1 MKNYNL
7 TNNILGWLTFVI
19 AAVVYLLTMEPTA
32 SFWDCGEFIATAYKL
47 EIGHPPG
54 APIFMLVG
62 RLFTLFAGSPEYVA
76 VTVNALSA
84 LCSAFTILFLFW
96 TITHLSKKLIA
107 KKGEE
112 LSLGKTIAIM
122 GSGLVGA
129 LAYTFSDSFWFSA
142 VEGEVYA
149 FSSFFTAIVFW
160 AILKWEN
167 EADKPHANRWLILIA
182 YLMGLS
188 IGVHLLNLLAIPAIV
203 LVYYYKKYTPTPKGT
218 VLALLASVGIL
229 VFVMY
234 GIIPGVVK
242 LAAMFEL
249 LFVNGIGLPFNS
261 GILIYVALLIGLV
274 VWGIRYTSK
283 KGKVLWN
290 TVVVMVTVILI
301 GYSSFA
307 TILIRSSVNPPMD
320 ENSPDHAFSLLS
332 YLNREQYGDRPLL
345 YGQNFNAP
353 ITDFKETNPVR
364 AKHGDKYEIVNH
376 KVEYE
381 FDKRMED
388 IFPRMW
394 STNNPRHAQ
403 EYKRWSKMKGVK
415 VGKDAQGKPLVKPTF
430 AENMRY
436 MFSYQLGH
444 MYWRYFM
451 WNFSGR
457 QNDIQGHGDILNGNW
472 LSGISFIDNAR
483 LGDQSDLP
491 SSMKDNKGR
500 NIYFMLPLLLGLLG
514 IVYQLFFKGDK
525 GYRSFLLV
533 GILFVMTGIAIV
545 IYLNQYPLQPR
556 ERDYAFA
563 GSFYAFAIWIGF
575 GVLMVYELLRKLFSG
590 NISAAIATVLCLVL
604 VPGIMANENWD
615 DHDRSG
621 RYMCRDFATN
631 YLNSCEKN
639 GVIFTN
645 GDNDTFPLWYAQEV
659 EGIRTDL
666 RVCNLSYLQTDWY
679 IEQMRRK
686 AYESEPLE
694 YTLTAD
700 KTITGK
706 SEIVYMIDQVGG
718 KSVDFD
724 QALKYLA
731 SDNPQTKQLRG
742 YNKKQIEHFP
752 AKNFYIPVDSAKA
765 VASGAVPKGYE
776 NRIVDSL
783 KLSFKKQS
791 MRKNELMVLDLLST
805 SKWERP
811 IYYAYTVPSDSY
823 ANLSNYFHFEGL
835 AYRIRP
841 IKMDTKNNVPGEHGQ
856 INTERMYDLMVN
868 KFVWGGSDTPGIYL
882 DDNTMR
888 MCTNYRQLFI
898 RLASALVGEGK
909 IDKAQKTLKRCMEVL
924 PESNI
929 PYDVSSVFFVDALFQ
944 ANLTTEATEVA
955 SKLVDILGDNFNWYI
970 KLDKSKQATIQQ
982 TLYRDL
988 RGIHQLRQISNA
1000 YKANDVVA
1008 KCDKLL
1014 NGLTN

>member
-1 MKNYNL
+1 M
-7 TNNILGWLTFVI
+7 
-19 AAVVYLLTMEPTA
+19 
-32 SFWDCGEFIATAYKL
+32 
-47 EIGHPPG
+47 
-54 APIFMLVG
+54 
-62 RLFTLFAGSPEYVA
+62 
-76 VTVNALSA
+76 
-84 LCSAFTILFLFW
+84 
-96 TITHLSKKLIA
+96 LIA
-107 KKGEE
+107 KGDEK
-112 LSLGKTIAIM
+112 LSIGKTIAIM

-203 LVYYYKKYTPTPKGT
+203 LVYYYKKYTPTTKGT
-218 VLALLASVGIL
+218 IIALLGSVGIL

-242 LAAMFEL
+242 LAALFEL

-261 GILIYVALLIGLV
+261 GILIYAVLLIGLA
-274 VWGIRYTSK
+274 VWSIHYTTK
-283 KGKVLWN
+283 KGTVLWN
-290 TVVVMVTVILI
+290 TIVTMITVILI

-332 YLNREQYGDRPLL
+332 YLNREQYGDRPLF
-345 YGQNFNAP
+345 YGQTFNAP
-353 ITDFKETNPVR
+353 ITEFKETSPVR
-364 AKHGDKYEIVNH
+364 AKQGDKYEVVNH

-381 FDKRMED
+381 FDKRMEGP
-388 IFPRMW
+388 FPRMW
-394 STNNPRHAQ
+394 STNNPRHEQ
-403 EYKRWSKMKGVK
+403 EYKRWSKMKGIK
-415 VGKDAQGKPLVKPTF
+415 VGTDDKGKPLVKPTF
-430 AENMRY
+430 AENMRFL
-436 MFSYQLGH
+436 FSYQLGH

-472 LSGISFIDNAR
+472 ISGISFIDNPR
-483 LGDQSDLP
+483 LGDQSNLP
-491 SSMKDNKGR
+491 SSMKNNKAR
-500 NIYFMLPLLLGLLG
+500 NIYFMLPLLLGILG
-514 IVYQLFFKGDK
+514 IVYQLFKKGEK
-525 GYRSFLLV
+525 GYQNFLLV
-533 GILFVMTGIAIV
+533 AILFIMTGIAIV

-563 GSFYAFAIWIGF
+563 GSFYAFAIWIGL
-575 GVLMVYELLRKLFSG
+575 GVLMIYELLQKVLSG
-590 NISAAIATVLCLVL
+590 NASASIATVLSLVL
-604 VPGIMANENWD
+604 VPGIMATENWD

-659 EGIRTDL
+659 EGIRTDI

-686 AYESEPLE
+686 AYDSEPLE

-706 SEIVYMIDQVGG
+706 REIVYMIDQVGG
-718 KSVDFD
+718 KSVELEK
-724 QALKYLA
+724 ALDYLA

-742 YNKKQIEHFP
+742 YNRSLEHFP

-765 VASGAVPKGYE
+765 IASGAIPKGFE
-776 NRIVDSL
+776 DKISDRFEV
-783 KLSFKKQS
+783 SFKKQNI
-791 MRKNELMVLDLLST
+791 RKNELMVLDLLST

-811 IYYAYTVPSDSY
+811 IYFAYTVPSDNY
-823 ANLSNYFHFEGL
+823 VNLSDYFHFEGL

-841 IKMDTKNNVPGEHGQ
+841 FKMDTKSNVPGEHGQ
-856 INTERMYDLMVN
+856 MNTERMYDLMVN
-868 KFVWGGSDTPGIYL
+868 KFVWGGCETPGIYL
-882 DDNTMR
+882 DDNIMR

-898 RLASALVGEGK
+898 RLASKLVEEGK
-909 IDKAQKTLKRCMEVL
+909 LDKAQKTLKKCMQVL
-924 PESNI
+924 PEYNV
-929 PYDVSSVFFVDALFQ
+929 PYDNSAVHLANVLFQ
-944 ANLTTEATEVA
+944 SGLTKEATEVS
-955 SKLVDILGDNFNWYI
+955 SKLINVLGENFDWY
-970 KLDKSKQATIQQ
+970 LSLNTDKQTAIQR
-982 TLYRDL
+982 TLYFDL
-988 RGIHQLRQISNA
+988 NGVRQLRQVTNSFNA
-1000 YKANDVVA
+1000 TEVVA
-1008 KCDKLL
+1008 ECDKLL
-1014 NGLTN
+1014 KSLSQR

>member
-7 TNNILGWLTFVI
+7 TNNILGWVTFVI

-47 EIGHPPG
+47 EVGHPPG

-62 RLFTLFAGSPEYVA
+62 RLFTLFAGSPEYIA

-96 TITHLSKKLIA
+96 TITHLSKMLIA
-107 KKGEE
+107 KGDEK
-112 LSLGKTIAIM
+112 LSIGKTIAIM

-203 LVYYYKKYTPTPKGT
+203 LVYYYKKYTPTTKGT
-218 VLALLASVGIL
+218 IIALLGSVGIL

-242 LAAMFEL
+242 LAALFEL

-261 GILIYVALLIGLV
+261 GILIYAVLLIGLA
-274 VWGIRYTSK
+274 VWSIHYTTK
-283 KGKVLWN
+283 KGTVLWN
-290 TVVVMVTVILI
+290 TIVTMITVILI

-332 YLNREQYGDRPLL
+332 YLNREQYGDRPLF
-345 YGQNFNAP
+345 YGQTFNAP
-353 ITDFKETNPVR
+353 ITEFKETSPVR
-364 AKHGDKYEIVNH
+364 AKQGDKYEVVNH

-381 FDKRMED
+381 FDKRMEGP
-388 IFPRMW
+388 FPRMW
-394 STNNPRHAQ
+394 STNNPRHEQ
-403 EYKRWSKMKGVK
+403 EYKRWSKMKGIK
-415 VGKDAQGKPLVKPTF
+415 VGTDDKGKPLVKPTF
-430 AENMRY
+430 AENMRFL
-436 MFSYQLGH
+436 FSYQLGH

-472 LSGISFIDNAR
+472 ISGISFIDNPR
-483 LGDQSDLP
+483 LGDQSNLP
-491 SSMKDNKGR
+491 SSMKNNKAR
-500 NIYFMLPLLLGLLG
+500 NIYFMLPLLLGILG
-514 IVYQLFFKGDK
+514 IVYQLFKKGEK
-525 GYRSFLLV
+525 GYQNFLLV
-533 GILFVMTGIAIV
+533 AILFIMTGIAIV

-563 GSFYAFAIWIGF
+563 GSFYAFAIWIGL
-575 GVLMVYELLRKLFSG
+575 GVLMIYELLQKVLSG
-590 NISAAIATVLCLVL
+590 NASASIATVLSLVL
-604 VPGIMANENWD
+604 VPGIMATENWD

-659 EGIRTDL
+659 EGIRTDI

-686 AYESEPLE
+686 AYDSEPLE

-706 SEIVYMIDQVGG
+706 REIVYMIDQVGG
-718 KSVDFD
+718 KSVELEK
-724 QALKYLA
+724 ALDYLA

-742 YNKKQIEHFP
+742 YNRSLEHFP

-765 VASGAVPKGYE
+765 IASGAIPKGFE
-776 NRIVDSL
+776 DKISDRFEV
-783 KLSFKKQS
+783 SFKKQNI
-791 MRKNELMVLDLLST
+791 RKNELMVLDLLST

-811 IYYAYTVPSDSY
+811 IYFAYTVPSDNY
-823 ANLSNYFHFEGL
+823 VNLSDYFHFEGL

-841 IKMDTKNNVPGEHGQ
+841 FKMDTKSNVPGEHGQ
-856 INTERMYDLMVN
+856 MNTERMYDLMVN
-868 KFVWGGSDTPGIYL
+868 KFVWGGCETPGIYL
-882 DDNTMR
+882 DDNIMR

-898 RLASALVGEGK
+898 RLASKLVEEGK
-909 IDKAQKTLKRCMEVL
+909 LDKAQKTLKKCMQVL
-924 PESNI
+924 PEYNV
-929 PYDVSSVFFVDALFQ
+929 PYDNSAVHLANVLFQ
-944 ANLTTEATEVA
+944 SGLTKEATEVS
-955 SKLVDILGDNFNWYI
+955 SKLINVLGENFDWY
-970 KLDKSKQATIQQ
+970 LSLNTDKQTAIQR
-982 TLYRDL
+982 TLYFDL
-988 RGIHQLRQISNA
+988 NGVRQLRQVTNSFNA
-1000 YKANDVVA
+1000 TEVVA
-1008 KCDKLL
+1008 ECDKLL
-1014 NGLTN
+1014 KSLSQR